1 MVYIGKYHGNY
12 NGQVISG
19 FRIFKN
25 KEEYMRFFGKLGFVS
40 GMIDSGCIFIIR
52 PYDNMEIIYS
62 DSKCF
67 VNDFDFTF
75 TEAKVDHDFLDAL
88 LGKNVNEFGYF
99 PNEDIDDFMKEYER
113 EERRECGEAPFI
125 SHFKIDFFDYETN
138 KQALVGPFYTE
149 VKGWSLIE
157 VDAAAEAYVEDLAD
171 SVFGKDKEKFYPE
184 MTAVSEEEYVKNL
197 NY

>member
-1 MVYIGKYHGNY
+1 MIYIGKCHGDY
-12 NGQVISG
+12 DGQAISG
-19 FRIFKN
+19 FHIFKN
-25 KEEYMRFFGKLGFVS
+25 KEEYMRFYGKLGFIINLTEL
-40 GMIDSGCIFIIR
+40 GYIFIVR
-52 PYDNMEIIYS
+52 PYEGIKIVYSNLKSFIKDFEFIIS
-62 DSKCF
+62 DTKIDR
-67 VNDFDFTF
+67 DFF
-75 TEAKVDHDFLDAL
+75 DAL
-88 LGKNVNEFGYF
+88 LGKDVNDFGFF
-99 PNEDIDDFMKEYER
+99 PMKDINDYIKDFEQ
-113 EERRECGEAPFI
+113 EERRERGEAPFI

-184 MTAVSEEEYVKNL
+184 MTVVSEEEYVKNL